1 MNNSRYSYKRQDKK
15 RIGTSLA
22 FCVRDIVAGRYGI
35 NDVEA
40 IVAGTEF
47 RSAEDIISKYS
58 ETYWASFPEEA
69 AKICKELWDSGKI
82 IQPCLSDPNALIFVK
97 QVWYTSMDSLIES
110 QLDAGRNSAANN
122 LRQLALA

>member
-1 MNNSRYSYKRQDKK
+1 MNNSRYSYKRDKK
-15 RIGTSLA
+15 KIGTSLA

-58 ETYWASFPEEA
+58 ETYWASFPEESA
-69 AKICKELWDSGKI
+69 NVCRVLWNSGKI
-82 IQPCLSDPNALIFVK
+82 IQPCLTDPKALIFVK
-97 QVWYTSMDSLIES
+97 QVWYANLDSLIES
-110 QLDAGRNSAANN
+110 QIDAGRDNAANN